1 MKCTSTTWDGASLI
15 ECGHES
21 FDLTLPA
28 MLSLDLS
35 GEPEA
40 HRIEVD
46 GFQDDTAFSL
56 TCKSCSAQ
64 VENTVETDK
73 TITRLVIKLHK
84 QLGAKL
90 LFSTYT
96 FEDGTTIN
104 PEDITA

>member
-1 MKCTSTTWDGASLI
+1 MKCPSITWNGTGMT

-28 MLSLDLS
+28 MLSLDFS
-35 GEPEA
+35 GEPDG

-56 TCKSCSAQ
+56 TCKECGAQ

-73 TITRLVIKLHK
+73 AVTRLVIKLHK

-90 LFSTYT
+90 LFSSYT